1 MVFSVI
7 LIDHTSKSTV
17 NSILNISK
25 PQAFFIDPHLKTAW
39 AIEHANC
46 IKRGKCAGKKIF
58 NKILLKK
65 VIQGAIE
72 DVQSNRYPSC
82 IETIETKFQNILQQ
96 LISRPLRTLYI
107 PQAPLLTP
115 KESQF
120 RTIIYSATYKR

>member
-1 MVFSVI
+1 M
-7 LIDHTSKSTV
+7 LIV
-17 NSILNISK
+17 
-25 PQAFFIDPHLKTAW
+25 LKKEGSAP
-39 AIEHANC
+39 
-46 IKRGKCAGKKIF
+46 GKIF
-58 NKILLKK
+58 NKIFAKK

-96 LISRPLRTLYI
+96 LISRPLRIIYI